1 MEKKTSINEN
11 APTIKYGNFEQIK
24 LDWADFSSTNFHLK
38 DSFAK
43 IINSRL
49 QNVIKAALL
58 CNSGILKALL

>member
-11 APTIKYGNFEQIK
+11 APAIKDGNFEQIN
-24 LDWADFSSTNFHLK
+24 LNLADFSSTNFHLK

-49 QNVIKAALL
+49 QNVIEDALL
-58 CNSGILKALL
+58 YNSRLLKAFL